1 MQPVR
6 KNRQKKAGGH
16 GESRS
21 DASADLADDSDVE
34 QIEDEDE
41 AKESTSSK
49 SGGLSDEEISRRD
62 MSAEPASVARR
73 RPDARPRPRRSATAE
88 ARSAATN
95 PVPITDTDDIMS
107 EQHSN
112 DSSQQSAEEAVSRP
126 VSNTVSRLEEEG
138 EIGADYLEELLD
150 IADLGGDIDIDIDH
164 GRASIAVVASEE
176 GDERE
181 LADLVGRDGEVL
193 ESVQEL
199 TRLAVQART
208 GNRSRLM
215 LDINGYRADRRVE
228 LTKVAQ
234 EAVTKVLTS
243 GEAVSLEPMNPF
255 ERKVC
260 HDVVAAAGLVSESEG
275 AEPHRYVV
283 VLPADENDEQAVDK
297 ADVNDAADDS
307 ASEQA

>member
-1 MQPVR
+1 
-6 KNRQKKAGGH
+6 
-16 GESRS
+16 
-21 DASADLADDSDVE
+21 
-34 QIEDEDE
+34 
-41 AKESTSSK
+41 
-49 SGGLSDEEISRRD
+49 
-62 MSAEPASVARR
+62 
-73 RPDARPRPRRSATAE
+73 
-88 ARSAATN
+88 
-95 PVPITDTDDIMS
+95 MS
-107 EQHSN
+107 EQHRK
-112 DSSQQSAEEAVSRP
+112 DSSHQTAEEAVSSP

-215 LDINGYRADRRVE
+215 LDINGYRADRRIE

-260 HDVVAAAGLVSESEG
+260 HDVVASAGLVSESEG

-283 VLPADENDEQAVDK
+283 VLPADETDEEGVDE
-297 ADVNDAADDS
+297 ADVTEDAADDS
-307 ASEQA
+307 ASEQS